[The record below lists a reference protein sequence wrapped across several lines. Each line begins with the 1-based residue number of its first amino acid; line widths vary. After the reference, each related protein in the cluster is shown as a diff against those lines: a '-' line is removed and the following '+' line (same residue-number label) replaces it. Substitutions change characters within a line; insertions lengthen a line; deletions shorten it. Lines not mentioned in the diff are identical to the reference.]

1 MSAIGLQSRVSKNL
15 ERKRRVEV
23 AFMDKDEIRRKEL
36 KKVEKFNTF
45 AIAISSILFENPER
59 VRRRRGSRGCQ
70 RRPISGESWKE
81 IEEGG

>member
-23 AFMDKDEIRRKEL
+23 AFMDTDEIRRKEL

-45 AIAISSILFENPER
+45 AIAICSILFENPE
-59 VRRRRGSRGCQ
+59 
-70 RRPISGESWKE
+70 
-81 IEEGG
+81 